1 MINDTQD
8 NSVQYPWFTWYKK
21 LSFNKKM
28 AIIFLL
34 CAFFVCMGVVLY
46 RTSSISLQNTHQES
60 QSAQYISQPESSS
73 TGLVVYQSNTENI
86 RFSISETWEVVT
98 STVSL
103 PIGFENQ
110 KFALYNKENGCVVSI
125 AKMMSD
131 VYDTRKQVSFGDR
144 VFSSYSQFDS
154 NWFVPLTS
162 TTSQLVFSP
171 DKRKY
176 LSGEFRVSS
185 GLGSRSSV
193 LLFMSNGYFVPDTCN
208 IDFNT
213 MLSTVEPYF
222 EKTAVNSSSEGVI
235 IFDRVWDDVTTDK
248 VLNKSYDH
256 LVFIDK
262 DSEERREVAKIPS
275 GTWGQ
280 KFFISNN
287 TLYFPSNV
295 YDLKNGVTQ
304 FSSSLYVAD
313 LFTNRVMEITG
324 TTKSD
329 SYISSVYVQDGTIYY
344 LLGSSE
350 FPTCLDT
357 YSACPVDLY
366 AVPVSG
372 GSPTLIGRSSFGGAI
387 LGYVEDEDT
396 FYIEQRNGDA
406 GCMRTYMSKIV
417 GGKEEMVGEDS
428 GCFNF
433 ETGDF
438 VPDDIEINKTISA
451 IKQMLQDSRVCA
463 QGVRVQDGFLY
474 PLEGEFATYESFCFT
489 R

>member
-8 NSVQYPWFTWYKK
+8 NSVRYPWFAWYKK

-28 AIIFLL
+28 GIIFLL
-34 CAFFVCMGVVLY
+34 CAFFVCIGVVLY
-46 RTSSISLQNTHQES
+46 RASSTSLQNVQQES
-60 QSAQYISQPESSS
+60 QSAQHTSQPESSS

-103 PIGFENQ
+103 PVGFENQ
-110 KFALYNKENGCVVSI
+110 KFALYNKENECVIAI
-125 AKMMSD
+125 AKMMPD

-154 NWFVPLTS
+154 DWFVPLTS
-162 TTSQLVFSP
+162 TTSQLVFSS
-171 DKRKY
+171 DKRQY
-176 LSGEFRVSS
+176 VSGEFRVSS
-185 GLGSRSSV
+185 GLGNRSSI
-193 LLFMSNGYFVPDTCN
+193 LLFMSNGSFVPDTCN
-208 IDFNT
+208 TDFNV
-213 MLSTVEPYF
+213 MLGTVEPYF

-235 IFDRVWDDVTTDK
+235 LFDRVWDDVTTDK
-248 VLNKSYDH
+248 ALNKSYDL
-256 LVFIDK
+256 LVFVDK
-262 DSEERREVAKIPS
+262 DSEERREVVRMPS

-280 KFFISNN
+280 KFFVSNN
-287 TLYFPSNV
+287 TLYFPSNI
-295 YDLKNGVTQ
+295 YDSQGEAAQ
-304 FSSSLYVAD
+304 FSSSLYAVD
-313 LFTNRVMEITG
+313 LFTSRVMEIAG
-324 TTKSD
+324 TQKNN
-329 SYISSVYVQDGTIYY
+329 SYISSVYIEGDTIYY

-372 GSPTLIGRSSFGGAI
+372 GSPTFIGRSSFGGAI
-387 LGYVEDEDT
+387 LGYIEDEDA

-406 GCMRTYMSKIV
+406 GCMRTYMTKIV
-417 GGKEEMVGEDS
+417 GGKEEVIGEDS
-428 GCFNF
+428 GCFDF

-438 VPDDIEINKTISA
+438 VPDNVEINKTIST
-451 IKQMLQDSRVCA
+451 IKQMLLDSRVCT
-463 QGVRVQDGFLY
+463 QGVRVQDGSLY